1 MKTTTLLLRRALLFC
16 VFLLGVVGLSWGQ
29 SAGFN
34 NTFIL
39 LSLNGGATT
48 HYDLNATTAN
58 PNFQGANLGTFG
70 VGTTNLVFKGAEHN
84 VYKCN
89 GADLT
94 STRLYYRIYLTGSS
108 QPTFVSNNIGYT
120 STFANSCGGQ
130 DQVWSNSGYTTNL
143 LSGLAPG
150 NYTFQVYSDA
160 SITCCGG
167 TAFASNSG
175 NNYTA
180 TFTVSS
186 TNYYSKTSGNLELIT
201 SWGTNTDGTGAN
213 PPNFTSN
220 YCTYNI
226 RNNAAPTIGA
236 SWTVSGTGSKIVV
249 GDGTNACN
257 FTVPSTLTV
266 TSPTTEVVNN
276 GIITRTTSVA
286 NSWGTLSFASGAT
299 YVHNASGGTLPTA
312 TWNANSTLQID
323 ADLADDEFT
332 ETFGN
337 VTINGSSEVRM
348 MTTVGNNTCTI
359 QGNLT
364 VNSTGIVVVGQ
375 TNTTDQTLT
384 INGNLLISSVS
395 GNFYVES
402 NNTSLNYFKKVIV
415 LGNYIQTSGNLNIA
429 SNTGASV
436 GPNERNS
443 TLEVRGDFTHT
454 GGTITESAADPDY
467 RCQILLSK
475 TSGTQSIESVG
486 NMTGLIEFNV
496 AGSGAQCV
504 VPATKTF
511 IQSGNQPTFIVANG
525 SSSVDLNILGTFRR
539 TSANAMTINASAVAQ
554 CGAGG
559 TYEHAVN
566 GSSLPTISW
575 NPNSTFLVTGI
586 TSSNSFSSGAVQSYG
601 NVTWNCPNQTSFFS
615 FGGITT
621 INGNLSIQSTG
632 ASPSS
637 TSSFLLTNSPA
648 ITTTIAGNLTIS
660 GGFFAPFGALTES
673 SSTLNISGN
682 LSISGGTF
690 DIYRPAANTGT
701 INMAGDF
708 SMTAGTLTK
717 GGAGTGNFNFSKTG
731 TQTYTKSGGTISNA
745 INFTVNSGSTL
756 SMGTNILDGSTCTFT
771 LSSGAGLITANTE
784 GITTTGST
792 GTIQVSGARTYNIGA
807 NYTFNGS
814 SAQVTGA
821 GFSGANNLTIN
832 NSAGVTL
839 SGNASLAGTLTLTS
853 GAFTVGSGNTITV
866 SNGGVISRTSGSL
879 AAGSGAGTFTF
890 SGTGT
895 VTGTVGFN
903 NVNIAGGVSFGA
915 ASTINGTL
923 TINAGGFVS
932 TNAPSYASGST
943 LKYNSG
949 GTYGRSTEWAAT
961 SGAGYPHH
969 VQISNSTTLNV
980 ANGSNNAW
988 QIAGDMIIEANS
1000 TMSMEGLTNN
1010 SFTVGLTVLGNI
1022 ANSGNITMG
1031 TTTERLKCTNFT
1043 NNAVSISTLSSTVG
1057 GDLEVTGHL
1066 TENGNFNSAQ
1076 RAVFFTG
1083 TGVQDIQGSGTFTID
1098 YIVLNKTSGSVRMLT
1113 NLLCGGPNG
1122 GNAMTLTSG
1131 TDILDLNGN
1140 TLTLGTAVV
1149 GSTLSGNGLIKGSST
1164 SSISILGDAAL
1175 GTIRFDQSTPGTTNV
1190 LQNFTINR
1198 TSTGSLTLGNSL
1210 VVNGSLTLTAGT
1222 LSVGANTLTI
1232 NGSVS
1237 RTSGT
1242 INASA
1247 GTLAFGNAST
1257 LSLPTSLFT
1266 GNILNFNKASGAG
1279 TLTVND
1285 NIVVTNNMSTAAST
1299 GAFIMAP
1306 SKQLTVQGV
1315 LNNDGIFTLQNDAT
1329 FVQSTTGNGIIGSG
1343 TFNVEK
1349 TLNGNSS
1356 TWNATSGRFWY
1367 MGVPMNA
1374 IARSCFGNYAAG
1386 SNRVWSYN
1394 EISKQYTDITTDAT
1408 MLAAGTGYVHRRAT
1422 NETLTFSATGGNG
1435 LFSSDLT
1442 LNNLS
1447 RTPTSQVGFHLIA
1460 NPYMAYLDWNA
1471 VVANTNTGTSNIEPT
1486 FYLRS
1491 HNNPGNDISALISYN
1506 ASNGQYANA
1515 SSVAISSAN
1524 DIRYLAPMQAIWVRV
1539 GSAASTGNLSITR
1552 SMLSHQSSNP
1562 GLKSSTIFP
1571 TLARV
1576 NLVDGA
1582 RFDQM
1587 LVFMNQD
1594 MTNGVDQY
1602 DSEKMFVSGAPQIYT
1617 MAAGKKLVMNGLKN
1631 NKKKISVPLYLEL
1644 PQSKVYQLQLADYNL
1659 EDGLIL
1665 LEDKQEGTIQDFTI
1679 NDTYAFY
1686 ANSGVLQNRF
1696 VLHFYAPDATITA
1709 QGPSNTWVAEEG
1721 SYTEGGNIAISS
1733 DAKGKVQISLDQPES
1748 DKVEG
1753 TVQVT
1758 DANGRLVHSGALEGL
1773 ITEFQLNVPSGI
1785 YYLTV
1790 QSGNLIENKKV
1801 FIQE

>member
-16 VFLLGVVGLSWGQ
+16 VFLLGVFGVSWGQ

-84 VYKCN
+84 VFKCG

-120 STFANSCGGQ
+120 STFANGCGGQ

-160 SITCCGG
+160 STTNCCGG
-167 TAFASNSG
+167 TVFASNSG

-186 TNYYSKTSGNLELIT
+186 TNYYSKSSGNLELIT
-201 SWGTNTDGTGAN
+201 SWGTNVDGTGAN

-249 GDGTNACN
+249 GDGTNACD

-276 GIITRTTSVA
+276 GIITRTTSGT

-332 ETFGN
+332 ESFGN
-337 VTINGSSEVRM
+337 VTINGSSVVRM

-364 VNSTGIVVVGQ
+364 INSTGAVVVGQ

-402 NNTSLNYFKKVIV
+402 NSTSQNYSKKVIV

-429 SNTGASV
+429 SNTSTLV
-436 GPNERNS
+436 SPNERNS

-454 GGTITESAADPDY
+454 GGNITESAADPDY

-586 TSSNSFSSGAVQSYG
+586 TSSNSFSSGSVQSYG

-756 SMGTNILDGSTCTFT
+756 SMGTNVLDGSTGTFT
-771 LSSGAGLITANTE
+771 LSSGGGLETGHTA
-784 GITTTGST
+784 GITLTGATGS
-792 GTIQVSGARTYNIGA
+792 IQVSGTRTYNDGA
-807 NYTFNGS
+807 NYTFNGT
-814 SAQVTGA
+814 SAQVTGL
-821 GFSGANNLTIN
+821 GFTGANNLTIN

-839 SGNASLAGTLTLTS
+839 SVSGSTSLAGTLALTS

-866 SNGGVISRTSGSL
+866 ANGGAVSRTSGSL
-879 AAGSGAGTFTF
+879 ASGSGAGTFTF
-890 SGTGT
+890 AGTGT

-903 NVNIAGGVSFGA
+903 DVNIAGGVSFGA

-923 TINAGGFVS
+923 TINAGGFVNTS
-932 TNAPSYASGST
+932 APIYASGSI
-943 LKYNSG
+943 LKYNTASV
-949 GTYGRSTEWAAT
+949 YGRGSEWSAT
-961 SGAGYPHH
+961 SAAGYPHH
-969 VQISNSTTLNV
+969 VQISNGTTLNLG
-980 ANGSNNAW
+980 ANLGTATAR
-988 QIAGDMIIEANS
+988 QIAGNLTIESGSVLSMNLS
-1000 TMSMEGLTNN
+1000 PMSAA
-1010 SFTVGLTVLGNI
+1010 LTVKGNYL
-1022 ANSGNITMG
+1022 NSG
-1031 TTTERLKCTNFT
+1031 TTNLS
-1043 NNAVSISTLSSTVG
+1043 SISG
-1057 GDLEVTGHL
+1057 GDLILEGNL
-1066 TENGNFNSAQ
+1066 TDNGTFAANG
-1076 RAVFFTG
+1076 RAVFFIGANNQSVTSSDDPL
-1083 TGVQDIQGSGTFTID
+1083 DIDVVRF
-1098 YIVLNKTSGSVRMLT
+1098 NKTGGEVILLQ
-1113 NLLCGGPNG
+1113 NLLIDETADPVQFAG
-1122 GNAMTLTSG
+1122 SS
-1131 TDILDLNGN
+1131 ILNLNGK
-1140 TLTLGTAVV
+1140 TATF
-1149 GSTLSGNGLIKGSST
+1149 GKASTASQITMNSTSAIKGSV
-1164 SSISILGDAAL
+1164 SSSLTILGTGSF
-1175 GTIRFDQSTPGTTNV
+1175 GTIRFDPTTPGTTDV
-1190 LQNFTINR
+1190 LGTLTINR
-1198 TSTGSLTLGNSL
+1198 TSTGSVTLGNALQIATAL
-1210 VVNGSLTLTAGT
+1210 VLTDGT

-1299 GAFIMAP
+1299 GALIMAP

-1315 LNNDGIFTLQNDAT
+1315 LNNDGILTLQNDAT

-1356 TWNATSGRFWY
+1356 TWNPTSGRFWY

-1394 EISKQYTDITTDAT
+1394 EVSKQYTDIDNNATT
-1408 MLAAGTGYVHRRAT
+1408 LVAGTGYVHRRAT

-1460 NPYMAYLDWNA
+1460 NPYMAYLDWDA

-1515 SSVAISSAN
+1515 SSVTISSAN

-1602 DSEKMFVSGAPQIYT
+1602 DSEKMFVSGAPQLYT

-1644 PQSKVYQLQLADYNL
+1644 PQSKVYQLQLADFNL

-1679 NDTYAFY
+1679 HDTYAFY

-1733 DAKGKVQISLDQPES
+1733 DAKGKVQISLDQPET
-1748 DKVEG
+1748 DRVEG

-1758 DANGRLVHSGALEGL
+1758 DANGRIVHSGALEGL
-1773 ITEFQLNVPSGI
+1773 TTEFQLNVPSGI